1 MYFALPPVRRET
13 AGMRVNPLGFIP
25 CVIFCLIGLSDHFVR
40 RSNRLLAWIDDNVV
54 AGRGSSTMSGST
66 GSQTTD

>member
-25 CVIFCLIGLSDHFVR
+25 CVIFCLNGLSDPFVR
-40 RSNRLLAWIDDNVV
+40 RSSRLLAWIDEDVV
-54 AGRGSSTMSGST
+54 AGCGFPTMSGST
-66 GSQTTD
+66 GSQTTG